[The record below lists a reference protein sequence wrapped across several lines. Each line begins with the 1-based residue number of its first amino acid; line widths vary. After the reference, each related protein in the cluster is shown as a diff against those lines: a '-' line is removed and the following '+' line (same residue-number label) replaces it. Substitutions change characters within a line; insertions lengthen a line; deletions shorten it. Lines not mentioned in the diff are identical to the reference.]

1 MPKTPMADV
10 LIDIDPQ
17 RKTTARPEP
26 DAPFHI
32 LLLGDFS
39 GRTSRGIVEPLHRRR
54 PVFIDRDEIDSAM
67 RDLNI
72 QLRLP
77 LGSDGV
83 TADIE
88 IKELEDFH
96 PDRIL
101 ETQPL
106 FRALKQMRKRLANPA
121 TFKAT
126 TDEILGGLA
135 RAPEHPAAHAS
146 SEILT
151 GSLLDAIVE
160 GSSPAYSNAEK
171 RKPTDALLA
180 YVHDLVAP
188 HLQNNKNPEQDKLLA
203 ELDLTIAGQMRAF
216 LHQPLLQNLEGSWR
230 ALDWLVRHTET
241 DRQLKIYVLD
251 VSKAE
256 IFSDLAAASD
266 LRATELFNLLV
277 KQPVQGEPWSLLG
290 ADLYFRPWIEE
301 IELLARL
308 AMIADQAG
316 APLIAGGDP
325 SILGVK
331 NPEDLRHMEEW
342 EAGNPVWAEM
352 RRLPEARRI
361 GLALPRFLLRL
372 PYGRLSNPTET
383 FPFEEMPNRTS
394 VHDGYLWGN
403 PMYACVQLIAHAFS
417 VNQWDMKPGQFQNI
431 ESMPLHTFL
440 EYGSSEVKPC
450 AEVLLTLKAAEGMIA
465 EGLIPLLTM
474 KGTDTVRVGMFQSI
488 ADPPLPLEG
497 RWR

>member
-135 RAPEHPAAHAS
+135 RAPEPPAAHAS

-241 DRQLKIYVLD
+241 DRQLKIYVL
-251 VSKAE
+251 E
-256 IFSDLAAASD
+256 
-266 LRATELFNLLV
+266 
-277 KQPVQGEPWSLLG
+277 QGG
-290 ADLYFRPWIEE
+290 N
-301 IELLARL
+301 
-308 AMIADQAG
+308 
-316 APLIAGGDP
+316 
-325 SILGVK
+325 ILGSGGG
-331 NPEDLRHMEEW
+331 ERS
-342 EAGNPVWAEM
+342 
-352 RRLPEARRI
+352 AR
-361 GLALPRFLLRL
+361 
-372 PYGRLSNPTET
+372 Y
-383 FPFEEMPNRTS
+383 
-394 VHDGYLWGN
+394 
-403 PMYACVQLIAHAFS
+403 
-417 VNQWDMKPGQFQNI
+417 
-431 ESMPLHTFL
+431 
-440 EYGSSEVKPC
+440 
-450 AEVLLTLKAAEGMIA
+450 
-465 EGLIPLLTM
+465 
-474 KGTDTVRVGMFQSI
+474 RVV
-488 ADPPLPLEG
+488 
-497 RWR
+497 

>member
-135 RAPEHPAAHAS
+135 RAPEPPAAHAS

-151 GSLLDAIVE
+151 GSLLVDVNAIFH
-160 GSSPAYSNAEK
+160 Y
-171 RKPTDALLA
+171 
-180 YVHDLVAP
+180 
-188 HLQNNKNPEQDKLLA
+188 
-203 ELDLTIAGQMRAF
+203 
-216 LHQPLLQNLEGSWR
+216 
-230 ALDWLVRHTET
+230 
-241 DRQLKIYVLD
+241 
-251 VSKAE
+251 
-256 IFSDLAAASD
+256 
-266 LRATELFNLLV
+266 
-277 KQPVQGEPWSLLG
+277 
-290 ADLYFRPWIEE
+290 
-301 IELLARL
+301 
-308 AMIADQAG
+308 
-316 APLIAGGDP
+316 
-325 SILGVK
+325 
-331 NPEDLRHMEEW
+331 
-342 EAGNPVWAEM
+342 
-352 RRLPEARRI
+352 
-361 GLALPRFLLRL
+361 
-372 PYGRLSNPTET
+372 
-383 FPFEEMPNRTS
+383 
-394 VHDGYLWGN
+394 
-403 PMYACVQLIAHAFS
+403 
-417 VNQWDMKPGQFQNI
+417 
-431 ESMPLHTFL
+431 
-440 EYGSSEVKPC
+440 
-450 AEVLLTLKAAEGMIA
+450 
-465 EGLIPLLTM
+465 
-474 KGTDTVRVGMFQSI
+474 
-488 ADPPLPLEG
+488 
-497 RWR
+497 